1 MEVKVGEKLPLK
13 EDISHC
19 FPFLILVK
27 GKPRIMFPT
36 HDKLVLY
43 ENEEARLRCY
53 ADIPSTPRSR
63 WITPNG
69 TTLTYNESILIP
81 NVSAQHAGLYTCE
94 AENSY
99 GTATR
104 SVNVTVKSRE
114 YLFCDVT
121 ALFLSILLCL
131 ILINIQT
138 RSCKSQLIS
147 SALESLTLLI
157 ILFRGFVLKTLLIW
171 KRGSTLS

>member
-1 MEVKVGEKLPLK
+1 
-13 EDISHC
+13 
-19 FPFLILVK
+19 
-27 GKPRIMFPT
+27 MFPT

-53 ADIPSTPRSR
+53 ADVPSTPRSR

-69 TTLTYNESILIP
+69 TTLTYNESILIL
-81 NVSAQHAGLYTCE
+81 NVSTQHAGLYTCE

-131 ILINIQT
+131 ILIQYPDTILQKPVNFFSIRVSHTSYNPFSRIRFENSSDLETRLHTESTNSKAVNDVIIQVFAGAYNI
-138 RSCKSQLIS
+138 SG
-147 SALESLTLLI
+147 I
-157 ILFRGFVLKTLLIW
+157 IQ
-171 KRGSTLS
+171 